1 MRPLMLCVGMAGS
14 IALAGC
20 ATIVPGSRTPGSE
33 LVGRSLRVET
43 AKGQQSTL
51 NLQPEGRV
59 EALFGERHVAG
70 LWRTDAERLCFV
82 WGGNFEEC
90 WPYTRPF
97 RRGKTQTITSNRGN
111 VVRVTLQ

>member
-1 MRPLMLCVGMAGS
+1 MRPLMLCLGMAGS
-14 IALAGC
+14 IMLAGC
-20 ATIVPGSRTPGSE
+20 ATIVPGGRMPGSE

-43 AKGQQSTL
+43 ANGQTSTL

-59 EALFGERHVAG
+59 EAQFGERHVAG
-70 LWRTDAERLCFV
+70 LWRAEDERLCFV

-90 WPYTRPF
+90 WPHDRPF
-97 RRGKTQTITSNRGN
+97 RRGRTETITSSRGN